1 MKWFRLKHFL
11 RTGMWPIPLL
21 FVLLGIGLSFGTI
34 ALGDTVYISPN
45 LIGGPDAALAILGA
59 IAGSMI
65 ALTGSALTIVLVVVQ
80 LAMGQF
86 SPRIV
91 RAILHNRPS
100 QFAIGVFVATFA
112 HSMLAMQEI
121 ISVEE
126 DAPVPGLAVVVA
138 LALVVLSIV
147 ALILYVDHVGKSL
160 RAASLPETVGTE
172 MRGVVGELHPEAG
185 HEPLRANGSVL
196 LAPHSGVVFRI
207 GYNEL
212 VKEATKAD
220 CVLTMVPIIGDFV
233 PAGAPLF
240 EVQGNVDGLNQ
251 KKVLGGVAI
260 GLERTMNQDLA
271 YGFRMLVDI
280 AERSLADTFDPTTAV
295 QAIDRLHDGLRQ
307 LAPRPF
313 PSGEY
318 RDDEGTVRLYVSHI
332 TGKGMLSLPSARS
345 VKRAQAPSR
354 LSADSGQ
361 LSTIC

>member
-1 MKWFRLKHFL
+1 
-11 RTGMWPIPLL
+11 
-21 FVLLGIGLSFGTI
+21 
-34 ALGDTVYISPN
+34 
-45 LIGGPDAALAILGA
+45 
-59 IAGSMI
+59 
-65 ALTGSALTIVLVVVQ
+65 
-80 LAMGQF
+80 
-86 SPRIV
+86 
-91 RAILHNRPS
+91 
-100 QFAIGVFVATFA
+100 
-112 HSMLAMQEI
+112 
-121 ISVEE
+121 
-126 DAPVPGLAVVVA
+126 
-138 LALVVLSIV
+138 
-147 ALILYVDHVGKSL
+147 
-160 RAASLPETVGTE
+160 
-172 MRGVVGELHPEAG
+172 
-185 HEPLRANGSVL
+185 L

-240 EVQGNVDGLNQ
+240 EVQGNVGGLNQ

>member
-45 LIGGPDAALAILGA
+45 RIGGPDAALAILGT

-147 ALILYVDHVGKSL
+147 ALTS
-160 RAASLPETVGTE
+160 
-172 MRGVVGELHPEAG
+172 M
-185 HEPLRANGSVL
+185 
-196 LAPHSGVVFRI
+196 
-207 GYNEL
+207 
-212 VKEATKAD
+212 
-220 CVLTMVPIIGDFV
+220 
-233 PAGAPLF
+233 
-240 EVQGNVDGLNQ
+240 
-251 KKVLGGVAI
+251 
-260 GLERTMNQDLA
+260 
-271 YGFRMLVDI
+271 
-280 AERSLADTFDPTTAV
+280 
-295 QAIDRLHDGLRQ
+295 
-307 LAPRPF
+307 
-313 PSGEY
+313 
-318 RDDEGTVRLYVSHI
+318 
-332 TGKGMLSLPSARS
+332 
-345 VKRAQAPSR
+345 
-354 LSADSGQ
+354 
-361 LSTIC
+361 